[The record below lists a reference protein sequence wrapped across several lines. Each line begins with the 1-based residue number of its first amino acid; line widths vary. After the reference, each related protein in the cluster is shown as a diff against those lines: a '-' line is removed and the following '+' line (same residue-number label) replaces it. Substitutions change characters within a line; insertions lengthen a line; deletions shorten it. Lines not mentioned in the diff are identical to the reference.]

1 MPFETDLF
9 ISYTHI
15 DNQPLIKG
23 QEGWVDR
30 FQFSL
35 ASLLERWM
43 GEKAHIWKD
52 ERLSGDDN
60 FAKEILSQ
68 FPKTAVMLSVVSPR
82 YIKSDW
88 CKEEVEKFCE
98 VAEQTLGLEVKNKF
112 RLVKV
117 VLAPIERNQLPH
129 PAMIKGLGFEFY
141 EVGSDQT
148 PREYD
153 PYFGA
158 EWGEKFLD
166 TVQKLAFQLS
176 LLLKLVAEAEAE
188 AKVAAKALN
197 ETLNETLTQTLTGSA
212 QGAAVT
218 APSTSSTP
226 PVPSAPSKPTVYL
239 AECSYDQRPARETL
253 DVELKRHGYRVLPD
267 QDLPKDEEAY
277 KAQVA
282 ECLKHSQLSIHLIG
296 STYGNADG
304 PSGKSNVVLQ
314 NELAIQQSRDTGLK
328 RLIWVPDSIAPKQ
341 KEQIDFINLL
351 QTNADAIF
359 GADMITSREP
369 ESIKGEM
376 HKALQKLEQKQA
388 AAAAAP
394 QTGQDGRKMIF
405 LICDEKDL
413 MSTIPLN
420 KLLKA
425 RGFDVKIPLFKG
437 DAAAVRQARVDL
449 FGQASG
455 VLVFYGEGS
464 DQWKA
469 SIDAELRKHSGG
481 QGEKAI
487 YTCLAG
493 PETDTKNYLIAT
505 EEANVLNCL
514 QGITEAAVLPFLTA
528 MNGVHA

>member
-88 CKEEVEKFCE
+88 CKQEVGKFCE

-117 VLAPIERNQLPH
+117 VLAPIERSQLPH

-188 AKVAAKALN
+188 AKAQAKALTDTIN
-197 ETLNETLTQTLTGSA
+197 GAKPETATTT
-212 QGAAVT
+212 
-218 APSTSSTP
+218 PSTPSTQ
-226 PVPSAPSKPTVYL
+226 SKPTVYL
-239 AECSYDQRPARETL
+239 AECSFDQRTARETL

-267 QDLPKDEEAY
+267 QELPKDEEAY
-277 KAQVA
+277 TAQVA
-282 ECLKHSQLSIHLIG
+282 ECLRQSQLSIHLIG
-296 STYGNADG
+296 SAYGMVPDG
-304 PSGKSNVVLQ
+304 PSQKSVVVLQ
-314 NELAIQQSRDTGLK
+314 NELAIQQSRNTGLK
-328 RLIWVPDSIAPKQ
+328 RLIWVPDGIAPKQ
-341 KEQIDFINLL
+341 KEQVDFINLL
-351 QTNADAIF
+351 QTNADAQF
-359 GADMITSREP
+359 GADLISSREP
-369 ESIKGEM
+369 EAIKGAM
-376 HKALQKLEQKQA
+376 HSALQKLEQKQA
-388 AAAAAP
+388 AAAAAVP
-394 QTGQDGRKMIF
+394 KSGQDGRKMIF

-425 RGFDVKIPLFKG
+425 RGFDVEIPLFEG
-437 DAAAVRQARVDL
+437 DAAAVRQTRVDL
-449 FGQASG
+449 FGRASG
-455 VLVFYGEGS
+455 VLVFYGEGGA
-464 DQWKA
+464 QWRA

-481 QGEKAI
+481 QHDKAI

-493 PETDTKNYLIAT
+493 PETVAKRYLIAT
-505 EEANVLNCL
+505 EEPNVINCL
-514 QGITEAAVLPFLTA
+514 EGISEAAVLPFLTA
-528 MNGVHA
+528 MNGVRG

>member
-52 ERLSGDDN
+52 ERLAGDDN

-82 YIKSDW
+82 YIKSAW
-88 CKEEVEKFCE
+88 CKEEVGKFCE
-98 VAEQTLGLEVKNKF
+98 VAEQSLGLEVKNKF

-141 EVGSDQT
+141 EVGNDQT

-176 LLLKLVAEAEAE
+176 QLLKLVAEAEAE
-188 AKVAAKALN
+188 ARAPARALT
-197 ETLNETLTQTLTGSA
+197 EALTGAST
-212 QGAAVT
+212 AVMTEAGPDAT
-218 APSTSSTP
+218 ATT
-226 PVPSAPSKPTVYL
+226 PSAPSKPTVYL
-239 AECSYDQRPARETL
+239 AECSFDQRPARDSL

-267 QDLPKDEEAY
+267 QELPKDEEAY
-277 KAQVA
+277 TAQVA
-282 ECLKHSQLSIHLIG
+282 ECLRHSQLSIHLIG
-296 STYGNADG
+296 SIYGMVPDG
-304 PSGKSNVVLQ
+304 PSGKSVVVLQ
-314 NELAIQQSRDTGLK
+314 NELAIQQSRDAGLK
-328 RLIWVPDSIAPKQ
+328 RLIWVPDNIAPKQ
-341 KEQIDFINLL
+341 KEQVDFINLL
-351 QTNADAIF
+351 QTNADAQC
-359 GADMITSREP
+359 GADLITSREP
-369 ESIKGEM
+369 EAIKGAM
-376 HKALQKLEQKQA
+376 HSALVKLEEKQTA
-388 AAAAAP
+388 AASAP
-394 QTGQDGRKMIF
+394 KTGQDGRRMIF

-425 RGFDVKIPLFKG
+425 RGFDVKIPLFEG

-449 FGQASG
+449 FGQAAG
-455 VLVFYGEGS
+455 VLVFYGEGGA
-464 DQWKA
+464 QWKA
-469 SIDAELRKHSGG
+469 SIDAELKKHSGG
-481 QGEKAI
+481 QHDKAI

-493 PETDTKNYLIAT
+493 PETVAKSYLIAT
-505 EEANVLNCL
+505 EEPNVINCL
-514 QGITEAAVLPFLTA
+514 PGITEAAALPFLTA
-528 MNGVHA
+528 MDGVRG

>member
-52 ERLSGDDN
+52 ERLAGDDD
-60 FAKEILSQ
+60 FAAQIVSQ

-82 YIKSDW
+82 YIKSKW
-88 CKEEVEKFCE
+88 CKEEVGKFCE
-98 VAEQTLGLEVKNKF
+98 AAEQTLGLEVRNKF

-117 VLAPIERNQLPH
+117 VLAPVDRNELPH

-141 EVGSDQT
+141 EVGTDQT
-148 PREYD
+148 PREFD
-153 PYFGA
+153 PYFGT

-176 LLLKLVAEAEAE
+176 QLLKLIADAEAETKA
-188 AKVAAKALN
+188 AAKTLA
-197 ETLNETLTQTLTGSA
+197 ETQTPTDTLTGA
-212 QGAAVT
+212 APIAAVAAT
-218 APSTSSTP
+218 STSSA
-226 PVPSAPSKPTVYL
+226 PSATSDPAKPTVYL
-239 AECSYDQRPARETL
+239 AECSFDQRSARDAL

-267 QDLPKDEEAY
+267 EELPKDEEAY
-277 KAQVA
+277 TTQVA

-296 STYGNADG
+296 SIYGMVPDG
-304 PSGKSNVVLQ
+304 PSQKSVVVLQ
-314 NELAIQQSRDTGLK
+314 NELAIQQSREAGLK

-341 KEQIDFINLL
+341 QEQIDFVNLL

-359 GADMITSREP
+359 GADMITAREP
-369 ESIKGEM
+369 ECIKGEM
-376 HKALQKLEQKQA
+376 HKALQSLEQKKPPTPTA
-388 AAAAAP
+388 KA
-394 QTGQDGRKMIF
+394 GQDSRRMIF

-425 RGFDVKIPLFKG
+425 RGFDVKVPLFKG
-437 DAAAVRQARVDL
+437 DSAAVRQARIDL
-449 FGQASG
+449 LEQASG

-469 SIDAELRKHSGG
+469 SIDAELKKHLGG
-481 QGEKAI
+481 QSEKAV
-487 YTCLAG
+487 YTCLTA

-505 EEANVLNCL
+505 EEPNVVNCL
-514 QGITEAAVLPFLTA
+514 PGITEDAVLPFLA
-528 MNGVHA
+528 AVDGVRS